1 MEEAEGA
8 RERVRP
14 PREQS
19 EVKRRASGRGLQVWL
34 LLASAAGGDWLR
46 AIAPAANQETRRDKL
61 SARCLASRFGARVRQ
76 GLPGR

>member
-1 MEEAEGA
+1 MEEEEEAEGA

-34 LLASAAGGDWLR
+34 LLASGAGGWPGGDWCWR
-46 AIAPAANQETRRDKL
+46 
-61 SARCLASRFGARVRQ
+61 
-76 GLPGR
+76 

>member
-1 MEEAEGA
+1 M

-34 LLASAAGGDWLR
+34 LLASGAGG
-46 AIAPAANQETRRDKL
+46 APGMIGYSD
-61 SARCLASRFGARVRQ
+61 SAGRGLGDEARQAQCAV
-76 GLPGR
+76 PD